1 QQIIN
6 MIKVSKPEDALN
18 VAMDV
23 FMITAVFSVISYSL
37 EIIKEIK
44 GLGSGVSFDLPGR
57 EFIKDFG
64 FDKIQA
70 AILVAPVLI
79 GLMPFLERYFKALYR
94 SGLPST
100 SQVDQML
107 IQMNIDE
114 KTWRQRYIWEG
125 WPDEWI
131 DAWRK
136 TLYIQPSDFL
146 LARIFETPQVSTDW
160 IKQKLLE
167 RGYSEYDANQL
178 IQFFIYNSLKD
189 EIKALKSSLVKNYA
203 EGYISEQDLLTNL
216 TSLQLSSQEIQLT
229 NQLAKLQLAVNIKQE
244 MVKANL
250 QMYKNN
256 LLTEQELRNNLL
268 QILADPALVEAIVTR
283 YRFLR
288 KVEKQLDILQDEY
301 KKLRSIAFDL
311 YSNGFMNKAEFI
323 ETLQFTGL
331 TSEEIQV
338 LLKAADLAFF
348 RKITSEQVKLILMS
362 FEKDLIS
369 EEEALQELLN
379 ISIEETRARILLQN
393 SIIKKEGRR
402 RPSK

>member
-1 QQIIN
+1 L
-6 MIKVSKPEDALN
+6 KEPEDALN